1 MLKRLF
7 DIVVSLIGLTLL
19 SPLFTFII
27 IRLKLDSPG
36 PIFYKGKRVGRYG
49 KPFMIYKFRTMYIDA
64 DKMSASPSA
73 GDDDPRI
80 TKFGKT
86 LRSYKLNELSQLINV
101 LKGEMSFVGPRPEVQ
116 QYVDIYTEEEKAI
129 LKVRP
134 GITDYSS
141 IKFNNEGEILA
152 GSPDPDR
159 TYEEVIR
166 PEKLR
171 LQLEY
176 VRNHSIWIDIK
187 ILLKTAMTLIKTRSE
202 EEVANGKGIN

>member
-7 DIVVSLIGLTLL
+7 DIVFSLFGLIVLSLL
-19 SPLFTFII
+19 FLII
-27 IRLKLDSPG
+27 IIKMKLDSKG
-36 PIFYKGKRVGRYG
+36 PIFYRGKRMGLHG
-49 KPFMIYKFRTMYIDA
+49 EPFGIYKFRTMRIDA

-86 LRSYKLNELSQLINV
+86 LRTYKLNELPQLINV
-101 LKGEMSFVGPRPEVQ
+101 LVGDMSFVGPRPEVE
-116 QYVDIYTEEEKAI
+116 QYVNIYTEEEKAI
-129 LKVRP
+129 LTVRP
-134 GITDYSS
+134 GITDYAS
-141 IKFNNEGEILA
+141 IKFHNEGEILK
-152 GSPDPDR
+152 GSPDPDK

-176 VRNHSIWIDIK
+176 VRTRSLWVDFK
-187 ILLKTAMTLIKTRSE
+187 IMLKTMTTLVSTRSE
-202 EEVANGKGIN
+202 